1 MTNLKISTLKLGYLR
16 ADLSDWY
23 SLPSGHP
30 YAGRVDDVPMLC
42 YHIALPGH
50 SVLVDAAAYQF
61 LSEEETKDSLLGSSG
76 SAILEQ
82 LRTAKVN
89 PEKISAVIITHAHT
103 DHYGGLTYQ
112 VNDCYLPAFPNARH
126 YLGLSD
132 WQPDNFAELE
142 KQTLAVV
149 QQHGLLTLVEGVF
162 DLGDGLR
169 ILPTPGETPG
179 HQILQVKLDE
189 KEHYFVGD
197 LYHHPLEFS
206 EPGQNGYWADRE
218 TMNTSKKDFI
228 KMAENGNGLIY
239 FSHIEKPYRIE
250 HIGQE
255 IHWHEA

>member
-1 MTNLKISTLKLGYLR
+1 LTIPKITALNLGYLR

-61 LSEEETKDSLLGSSG
+61 LSEEETKDSTLGSGG

-89 PEKISAVIITHAHT
+89 PEKISTVIITHAHS
-103 DHYGGLTYQ
+103 DHYSGLTYQ

-126 YLGLSD
+126 YLGIGD
-132 WQPDNFAELE
+132 WQPETFTKLE
-142 KQTLAVV
+142 HQTLSVV
-149 QQHGLLTLVEGVF
+149 HQHGLLTLVEGDL

-169 ILPTPGETPG
+169 IMPSPGETPG
-179 HQILQVKLDE
+179 HQLLVVQCGD
-189 KEHYFVGD
+189 KEEYFVGD
-197 LYHHPLEFS
+197 LFHHPLEFS
-206 EPGQNGYWADRE
+206 EPGRNGYWAE
-218 TMNTSKKDFI
+218 TEVMNTSKEDLI
-228 KMAENGNGLIY
+228 KRVSRSSGLVY
-239 FSHIEKPYRIE
+239 FSHIERPHRLEI
-250 HIGQE
+250 IGQK
-255 IHWHEA
+255 IHWREA